1 MAFLPL
7 AGREAYSAPPAVA
20 NPPAAAKSPAPAE
33 PAVSDDAL
41 ARAEAYVAHSDKY
54 MHHSKLHRGM
64 KGYGLTVMAGTKI
77 EKFDAEIVSVMSK
90 FGPHQDVILATLS
103 GLGLEKSGIIAG
115 MSGSPVYMKDT
126 DGKYKMIGAVAYGW
140 PGPKEPL
147 CGIQPITQMLAV
159 NGVLDNPAAKPVLV
173 QAELPGGQSPAG
185 GSAAAG
191 KPASPSSE
199 LTAGKPASRSY
210 LQRFLNPAKIDFV
223 EAGQKK
229 GLSKSRMSPRMFP
242 LKTPLMVSGMSE
254 DSLGG
259 AEDLLAG
266 GGVMLVQSGGAG
278 AAEAAEYRHTKLE
291 PGSGIAIPLV
301 SGDAEFSAVGTVT
314 EVIGDRV
321 LAFGHSFFAQGE
333 IDMPMGPAYIHTV
346 VSGVMDSFKL
356 GSTIQS
362 DPAQRDSVAV
372 GSLWRDE
379 TTGIAGRIG
388 SKVSTIPMTVCV
400 DRKDAGE
407 SRLFHYNVVRHPFYT
422 PLLVFMMAKEGC
434 TGWYELPKEHTL
446 HYQID
451 VDFGKAGKYHADNI
465 SSNNNVQDLASDL
478 IRPIAAVMENP
489 WSKPPE
495 ILSVNVHIT
504 VEPKSRVAEILELK
518 LDSHVYRPGE
528 TIKGSLV
535 IDPYRQARQSKPIAF
550 ELPADLPEGTY
561 QLTVC
566 NSTNCL
572 HEMQSEMP
580 QRFEPH
586 AISELMDSLA
596 CVAAAKTDQL
606 YLRLQLPEGG
616 LSIKRNE
623 LPNLPAS
630 KMLILAQDQKS
641 EMFQFTK
648 SLVRSVKGD
657 FVFNGSAV
665 ASFEVK
671 LQPRE
676 SLTRDQRKPE

>member
-1 MAFLPL
+1 MVVWPA
-7 AGREAYSAPPAVA
+7 AGQIAPSAPPSAA
-20 NPPAAAKSPAPAE
+20 PAPPAANSPAPADI
-33 PAVSDDAL
+33 ATTADNAL
-41 ARAEAYVAHSDKY
+41 DRAQAYVAHSDKY

-90 FGPHQDVILATLS
+90 WGPHQDVILAKLS

-126 DGKYKMIGAVAYGW
+126 DGKFKMIGAVAYGW

-159 NGVLDNPAAKPVLV
+159 NGVLENALPKAAVPLTGGR
-173 QAELPGGQSPAG
+173 ASISPSELSG
-185 GSAAAG
+185 G
-191 KPASPSSE
+191 KPAS
-199 LTAGKPASRSY
+199 KSY

-229 GLSKSRMSPRMFP
+229 GSPRSRTSSKMVP

-259 AEDLLAG
+259 ADDLLAG

-278 AAEAAEYRHTKLE
+278 ASEAAEYRHTKLE

-301 SGDAEFSAVGTVT
+301 SGDAELSAVGTVT

-333 IDMPMGPAYIHTV
+333 IDVPMGPAYIHTI

-379 TTGIAGRIG
+379 TVGIAGRIG
-388 SKVSTIPMTVCV
+388 SKVSTIPMTVRV
-400 DRKDAGE
+400 DRDDVSE
-407 SRLFHYNVVRHPFYT
+407 SRQFHYNVVRHPFYT

-434 TGWYELPKEHTL
+434 LGWYELPKEHTL
-446 HYQID
+446 RYQID
-451 VDFGKAGKYHADNI
+451 VDFGKAGKYHAENV
-465 SSNNNVQDLASDL
+465 SSNSGVHDLASDL
-478 IRPIAAVMENP
+478 VRPIGAVMENP
-489 WSKPPE
+489 WGAPPE
-495 ILSVNVHIT
+495 ILSVNVHVT
-504 VEPKSRVAEILELK
+504 VEPKAHVAEILELK
-518 LDSHVYRPGE
+518 LDSRVYRPGE
-528 TIKGSLV
+528 TIKGTILL
-535 IDPYRQARQSKPIAF
+535 DPYRQARQSKPITF
-550 ELPADLPEGTY
+550 ELPADLPDGNY
-561 QLTVC
+561 QLTAC
-566 NSTNCL
+566 NSTSCIREL
-572 HEMQSEMP
+572 QAEMP

-586 AISELMDSLA
+586 TLSELM
-596 CVAAAKTDQL
+596 AALHEIADPRADQL
-606 YLRLQLPEGG
+606 FLRLQLPEGG
-616 LSIKRNE
+616 LSIKHNE

-630 KMLILAQDQKS
+630 KVQILSQDQKS
-641 EMFQFTK
+641 GMFQFTK

-657 FVFNGSAV
+657 FVLSGSV
-665 ASFEVK
+665 AAPFEVK
-671 LQPRE
+671 QQPRE
-676 SLTRDQRKPE
+676 TLTRDQRKSE

>member
-1 MAFLPL
+1 MVVWPAAGQNAPL
-7 AGREAYSAPPAVA
+7 AAPPAVPA
-20 NPPAAAKSPAPAE
+20 PPAAKPPAPAD
-33 PAVSDDAL
+33 PATATDNAL
-41 ARAEAYVAHSDKY
+41 ARAEAFVAHSDKY

-90 FGPHQDVILATLS
+90 WGPHQDVILAKLS

-126 DGKYKMIGAVAYGW
+126 DGKFKMIGAVAYGW

-159 NGVLDNPAAKPVLV
+159 NGVLENALPKAAVPLT
-173 QAELPGGQSPAG
+173 G
-185 GSAAAG
+185 GSSAIRASELSGG
-191 KPASPSSE
+191 KPA
-199 LTAGKPASRSY
+199 GKSY

-223 EAGQKK
+223 EAGEKK
-229 GLSKSRMSPRMFP
+229 GSPRSRTSSKMVP

-259 AEDLLAG
+259 ADDLLAG
-266 GGVMLVQSGGAG
+266 SGVMLVQSGGAG
-278 AAEAAEYRHTKLE
+278 SSEAAEYRHTKLE

-301 SGDAEFSAVGTVT
+301 SGDAELSAVGTVT
-314 EVIGDRV
+314 EVIDDRV

-379 TTGIAGRIG
+379 TVGIAGRIG
-388 SKVSTIPMTVCV
+388 SKVSTIPMTVFV
-400 DRKDAGE
+400 DRSDANE
-407 SRLFHYNVVRHPFYT
+407 CRRFHYNIVRHPFYT
-422 PLLVFMMAKEGC
+422 PLLVFMMAKDAC
-434 TGWYELPKEHTL
+434 LGWYELPKEHTL
-446 HYQID
+446 RYEID
-451 VDFGKAGKYHADNI
+451 VDFGKAGKYHSENV
-465 SSNNNVQDLASDL
+465 SSNSGVHDLASDL
-478 IRPIAAVMENP
+478 VRPIGAMLENP
-489 WSKPPE
+489 WTAPPE
-495 ILSVNVHIT
+495 ILSVNVHVT
-504 VEPKSRVAEILELK
+504 VEPKARVAEILELK
-518 LDSHVYRPGE
+518 LDSRVYRPGE
-528 TIKGSLV
+528 TLKGTLL

-550 ELPADLPEGTY
+550 DLPSDLPEGNY

-566 NSTNCL
+566 NSTSSL
-572 HEMQSEMP
+572 RLMQSEMP

-586 AISELMDSLA
+586 TLSELMDALRE
-596 CVAAAKTDQL
+596 VAVPRADQIF
-606 YLRLQLPEGG
+606 LRLQLPEGG

-623 LPNLPAS
+623 LPNLPVS
-630 KMLILAQDQKS
+630 KMQILSQDQKS

-648 SLVRSVKGD
+648 SLVRSAKGD
-657 FVFNGSAV
+657 FVFSGSV
-665 ASFEVK
+665 AAPFEVK

-676 SLTRDQRKPE
+676 MLTREQRKPE

>member
-7 AGREAYSAPPAVA
+7 AGRDAFSAPPTVA
-20 NPPAAAKSPAPAE
+20 TPSAAANSPAPADV
-33 PAVSDDAL
+33 AVTDDAL
-41 ARAEAYVAHSDKY
+41 AKAEAYVAHSDKY

-90 FGPHQDVILATLS
+90 FGPHQDVILATLG
-103 GLGLEKSGIIAG
+103 GLGLEKSGIVAG

-159 NGVLDNPAAKPVLV
+159 NGVLDNPAAKPVV
-173 QAELPGGQSPAG
+173 AQAELPGGQSQAG
-185 GSAAAG
+185 GSLA
-191 KPASPSSE
+191 
-199 LTAGKPASRSY
+199 TGKPASRSY
-210 LQRFLNPAKIDFV
+210 LQRFLNPAKIDFI
-223 EAGQKK
+223 EAGQKN
-229 GLSKSRMSPRMFP
+229 SPKSRTSPRMVP
-242 LKTPLMVSGMSE
+242 LKTPMMVSGMSE

-278 AAEAAEYRHTKLE
+278 ASEAAEYRHTKLE
-291 PGSGIAIPLV
+291 PGAGIAIPLV
-301 SGDAEFSAVGTVT
+301 SGDAELCAVGTVT

-362 DPAQRDSVAV
+362 DPARSDSVAV

-388 SKVSTIPMTVCV
+388 SKVSTIPMTVRV
-400 DRKDAGE
+400 DREDVNE
-407 SRLFHYNVVRHPFYT
+407 SRQFHYNVVRHPMFT
-422 PLLVFMMAKEGC
+422 PLLVFMMAREGC

-446 HYQID
+446 YYQVD
-451 VDFGKAGKYHADNI
+451 VDFGKAGKYHAENI
-465 SSNNNVQDLASDL
+465 SSNNNVQDLSSDL
-478 IRPIAAVMENP
+478 VRPISAVMENP

-495 ILSVNVHIT
+495 IVSINIHIT
-504 VEPKSRVAEILELK
+504 VDSKSRVAEILELK

-528 TIKGSLV
+528 TVKGSLV

-550 ELPADLPEGTY
+550 ELPADLSEGSY

-572 HEMQSEMP
+572 REMQSEMP

-586 AISELMDSLA
+586 AISELMDALA

-616 LSIKRNE
+616 LSIKRKE

-641 EMFQFTK
+641 DMFQFTK
-648 SLVRSVKGD
+648 SLVRSMKGE
-657 FVFNGSAV
+657 FVFSGSAA

-676 SLTRDQRKPE
+676 SLTREQRKPE